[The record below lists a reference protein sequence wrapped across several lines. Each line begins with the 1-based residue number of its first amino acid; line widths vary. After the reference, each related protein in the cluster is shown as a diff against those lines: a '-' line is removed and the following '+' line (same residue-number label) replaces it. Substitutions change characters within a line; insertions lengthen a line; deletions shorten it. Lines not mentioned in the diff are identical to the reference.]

1 MLMLSRQLFEQRGA
15 LINYHYDMG
24 GSKMGDGG
32 GGKSKSSKGQS
43 KGNRENVS
51 GLAIPSPLYDLIY
64 FIILVCIT
72 LT

>member
-32 GGKSKSSKGQS
+32 GGKSKSS
-43 KGNRENVS
+43 
-51 GLAIPSPLYDLIY
+51 
-64 FIILVCIT
+64 
-72 LT
+72 